1 MENLETAC
9 LPDLASDD
17 FLAMRARVRDTNIS
31 ETTLLATDYLNHFNE
46 VVMMLEMVP
55 DMPEFLDE
63 LKEWQPKSYLQHF
76 RDAAFSDAAL
86 AVEAYTFIPTK

>member
-46 VVMMLEMVP
+46 VVMML
-55 DMPEFLDE
+55 
-63 LKEWQPKSYLQHF
+63 
-76 RDAAFSDAAL
+76 
-86 AVEAYTFIPTK
+86 